1 MYNRLKE
8 WIIDT
13 FYSIRGKCRYLQER
27 LSRMFNLLP
36 TIWNIY
42 DFDYS
47 SCLELEYKQLL
58 RIKKCMENPG
68 SWAYEGIENDIH
80 KLDICIKLLKMVID
94 DDSGFYNDKTR
105 KFNHYVNLKNRK
117 RFIKTD
123 IPEPILAV
131 GVFKENYYLLKAW
144 HLYNKLRTQY
154 MQHWWV

>member
-1 MYNRLKE
+1 MCNRLKE
-8 WIIDT
+8 WIIDKL
-13 FYSIRGKCRYLQER
+13 YSIQGKWYHLCDR
-27 LSRMFNLLP
+27 LSRIFNLLP

-68 SWAYEGIENDIH
+68 EWAYEGMKNDMH

-94 DDSGFYNDKTR
+94 DDSGFYNSKTGT
-105 KFNHYVNLKNRK
+105 FNHYVNLKNLR
-117 RFIKTD
+117 RFLNCDVSESLLK
-123 IPEPILAV
+123 V
-131 GVFKENYYLLKAW
+131 GVFKENYYLIKVW

-154 MQHWWV
+154 MQRWWV